1 MRNILTRLEEFLF
14 SPASDQW
21 LAVLRLGLG
30 LQVMLYCLSLRNDW
44 HQMLSGAGS
53 GFINREFTESLLTI
67 DGPVIPRLGW
77 VVALGSQLGL
87 AEKTILSITWILLF
101 CAGCG
106 LLLGLFCRTSAITAW
121 FIHLCAAKSGD
132 FLTYGMDNFT
142 TIGLFYLML
151 CPLPDQYSL
160 DWRLRSWKPRR
171 PELLGFWRRVL
182 QVHLCFIYFFG
193 GLTKCLGVGW
203 WNGKSMWHA
212 LTSPPFNIIA
222 PERIIPW
229 KLALP
234 LLGIAVW
241 VLEIGYPFFIWP
253 RKTRLI
259 WLVAILGM
267 HIAIG
272 LTMGLYLFS
281 LIMIVL
287 NLAAF
292 APGIGRKQSE
302 TINLGPREAVA

>member
-1 MRNILTRLEEFLF
+1 MFPLHGRCNAAKPNPTRSYARTISGITQNLLKAEPPRRMRNILTRLEEFLF

-53 GFINREFTESLLTI
+53 GFINREFTESLLTN

-132 FLTYGMDNFT
+132 FLTYGMDN
-142 TIGLFYLML
+142 
-151 CPLPDQYSL
+151 
-160 DWRLRSWKPRR
+160 
-171 PELLGFWRRVL
+171 
-182 QVHLCFIYFFG
+182 
-193 GLTKCLGVGW
+193 
-203 WNGKSMWHA
+203 
-212 LTSPPFNIIA
+212 
-222 PERIIPW
+222 
-229 KLALP
+229 
-234 LLGIAVW
+234 
-241 VLEIGYPFFIWP
+241 
-253 RKTRLI
+253 
-259 WLVAILGM
+259 
-267 HIAIG
+267 
-272 LTMGLYLFS
+272 
-281 LIMIVL
+281 
-287 NLAAF
+287 
-292 APGIGRKQSE
+292 
-302 TINLGPREAVA
+302 